1 MYVVSVH
8 FLILAL
14 GESGLGNLA
23 GGGLLVVQRACGWEP
38 QHSMH
43 TFVFAMSEAAFVP
56 YLLKK
61 QQEYL

>member
-23 GGGLLVVQRACGWEP
+23 GGGLLVVQRAGGWEP

-43 TFVFAMSEAAFVP
+43 ICL
-56 YLLKK
+56 YL
-61 QQEYL
+61 Q